1 MKRNILFACLIILL
15 LALLTP
21 FQVLAGGLRES
32 KVVFGGQFILQE
44 NEVLA
49 GDLVVFGGTAELRQ
63 GSKVQ
68 GNIAFF
74 GGDLTCSGNV
84 AGDVVGFGGK
94 ITLQRSAQ
102 VDGDVLLYGSAYQQE
117 EGARVAG
124 QVLQFEALRPFAA
137 VYPFRFELPNLD
149 WLARGWT
156 RWSGFLF
163 RVFAWS
169 ALAILCGL
177 LFPKVLER
185 IANAVRSQAFISWIV
200 GLVSVVVVSVGIILL
215 AITLILS
222 PIAFLGFLL
231 AVLGWFFGI
240 LAVGLETGR
249 RVAEVLG
256 QTWSLPITAGAGT
269 FLLVFVINGISALV
283 PCVGWIVP
291 FSVGLIGFGA
301 VILTQF
307 GLKEASF

>member
-1 MKRNILFACLIILL
+1 MKRRVLFASLIILL

-32 KVVFGGQFILQE
+32 KVVFGGRFILHE

-49 GDLVVFGGTAELRQ
+49 GDLVVFGGMVELHQ
-63 GSKVQ
+63 GSKIH

-84 AGDVVGFGGK
+84 AGDVVGFGGR
-94 ITLQRSAQ
+94 IALQQTAQ
-102 VDGDVLLYGSAYQQE
+102 VSGDLLLYGSTYEQE
-117 EGARVAG
+117 EGASVAG
-124 QVLQFEALRPFAA
+124 QVLQFETLRPLGA

-156 RWSGFLF
+156 KWSGFLF
-163 RVFAWS
+163 QVFAWS

-177 LFPKVLER
+177 LFPKALER
-185 IANAVRSQAFISWIV
+185 IATAVRGQAFIAWVI
-200 GLVSVVVVSVGIILL
+200 GLMSVVVVSVGIVLL
-215 AITLILS
+215 AITLILL
-222 PIAFLGFLL
+222 PIAFLSFLL
-231 AVLGWFFGI
+231 VVLGWFLGI

-249 RVAEVLG
+249 RLAEGLG
-256 QTWSLPITAGAGT
+256 QSWSLPITAGAGT
-269 FLLVFVINGISALV
+269 FILVFVINGVSALV
-283 PCVGWIVP
+283 PCVGWIIP

>member
-1 MKRNILFACLIILL
+1 MKRIVLFACLMAVFV
-15 LALLTP
+15 ALFIP
-21 FQVLAGGLRES
+21 FAVLAGGVRES
-32 KVVFGGQFILQE
+32 KVVFGGEFILKE

-49 GDLVVFGGTAELRQ
+49 GDLVVFGGKAELRE
-63 GSKVQ
+63 SSEVQ

-74 GGDLTCSGNV
+74 GGELTCSGSV
-84 AGDVVGFGGK
+84 TGDVVGFGGK
-94 ITLQRSAQ
+94 IALQQSAQ
-102 VDGDVLLYGSAYQQE
+102 VGGDVLLYGSTYQQE
-117 EGARVAG
+117 EGARVVG
-124 QVLQFEALRPFAA
+124 QVLQFESLRPFSA

-149 WLARGWT
+149 WLTRGWT
-156 RWSGFLF
+156 KWSGFLF

-169 ALAILCGL
+169 ALAILGGL
-177 LFPKVLER
+177 LFPRVLER
-185 IANAVRSQAFISWIV
+185 ISNVVRGQAFIAWVV
-200 GLVSVVVVSVGIILL
+200 GLVSVVVISIGIILL

-222 PIAFLGFLL
+222 PIAFLGFIL

-249 RVAEVLG
+249 RLAEALR
-256 QTWSLPITAGAGT
+256 QTWSLPITAGVGT
-269 FLLVFVINGISALV
+269 FLLVFVINGVSALV

-307 GLKEASF
+307 GLKEVDI